1 MGSMQDAERAILLEF
16 PQEELLQQTL
26 YDLHMNDHTTN
37 VFKSETMFALTN
49 LHLYICTIEDEKTV
63 IESFPFNEIQ
73 AVFRRTRI
81 LSGEEIIFFTDQGRQ
96 SLSHIEEG
104 CPISFMHAVQQKLGR
119 SFSSPA

>member
-1 MGSMQDAERAILLEF
+1 MGSMHDAERAILMKL
-16 PQEELLQQTL
+16 PQEELLQQSL
-26 YDLHMNDHTTN
+26 FGLHMNDHTTN

-49 LHLYICTIEDEKTV
+49 LHLYICTIENEKTV
-63 IESFPFNEIQ
+63 MESIPFSDIH

-104 CPISFMHAVQQKLGR
+104 CPISFMQAVQQKLGR